1 MRNSSPS
8 SLLLAACL
16 AAPLTL
22 ALTLPLSA
30 AAVET
35 AADRLT
41 RIEAETLVL
50 KAREKQ
56 LDVQVNIMSKQNDI
70 VAKQQ
75 LNELM
80 VQNAVMGDPVIR
92 SIEGI
97 GKTLY
102 ATLQLNN
109 GTMVDAQVGE
119 VLSNGMKVVSIRANE
134 VIVQTGKK
142 RRIRLAATVN
152 TPATFNPNFPSA
164 GVPLP
169 PPLPLSMSMGLPP
182 GGGK

>member
-1 MRNSSPS
+1 MRNSPRPTPAL
-8 SLLLAACL
+8 LLLAAL
-16 AAPLTL
+16 TSAPPAAT
-22 ALTLPLSA
+22 A
-30 AAVET
+30 AET

-56 LDVQVNIMSKQNDI
+56 LEVQVNIMSKQNDI

-75 LNELM
+75 LNEMM
-80 VQNAVMGDPVIR
+80 VQNAVLGDPVIR

-102 ATLQLNN
+102 ATLELNN
-109 GTMVDAQVGE
+109 GTQVDAQVGE
-119 VLSNGMKVVSIRANE
+119 VLSNGMKVVSIRSNE

-142 RRIRLAATVN
+142 RRVRLAAN
-152 TPATFNPNFPSA
+152 ARPPATFNPNFPSA

-169 PPLPLSMSMGLPP
+169 PPLPMSLPMSMGLPP